1 MFYVYML
8 ICVYINFILCLCY
21 VYMLIYILDFFFFP
35 STAQSAGAFREVDAV
50 HSILQIYTLL
60 TSSTQITINETNSEA
75 VDSNEISTD
84 AGEEQILKMNQEK
97 NQ

>member
-1 MFYVYML
+1 M
-8 ICVYINFILCLCY
+8 
-21 VYMLIYILDFFFFP
+21 
-35 STAQSAGAFREVDAV
+35 DAV